1 MKHIVSITLLL
12 FAILPSGQE
21 SVPVRNEP
29 HHHFKF
35 ENEYVRVFDVVVP
48 ARDATLY
55 HLHSND
61 YVFVNLSNVKLKAQV
76 LGRDEVELPVTIGQT
91 VFTKGPITHRV
102 ANPDV
107 TPFRNITI
115 EILKSPHMADTTES
129 SASGLSVVTENDR
142 VRIERLVLEPGES
155 TGMHKYP
162 LMGLTVAV
170 TGGKMAVRSEGEPEQ
185 TSKSQ
190 PGDFKWNGA
199 GRTCSIKNI
208 GRSRLELVEV
218 EWK

>member
-1 MKHIVSITLLL
+1 
-12 FAILPSGQE
+12 
-21 SVPVRNEP
+21 
-29 HHHFKF
+29 
-35 ENEYVRVFDVVVP
+35 
-48 ARDATLY
+48 LY

-76 LGRDEVELPVTIGQT
+76 LGRDAVELPVTIGQT

-102 ANPDV
+102 INPGE

-115 EILKSPHMADTTES
+115 EILKNPHSSDTTES
-129 SASGLSVVTENDR
+129 SAPGISAVTENDR
-142 VRIERLVLEPGES
+142 IRIERLVLEPGES

-162 LMGLTVAV
+162 LPGLTVMV
-170 TGGKMAVRSEGEPEQ
+170 TGGRLAIQNEGEAVK
-185 TSKSQ
+185 TSKSR

-199 GRTCSIKNI
+199 WRSCSIKNI
-208 GRSRLELVEV
+208 GTSRFEAVEV